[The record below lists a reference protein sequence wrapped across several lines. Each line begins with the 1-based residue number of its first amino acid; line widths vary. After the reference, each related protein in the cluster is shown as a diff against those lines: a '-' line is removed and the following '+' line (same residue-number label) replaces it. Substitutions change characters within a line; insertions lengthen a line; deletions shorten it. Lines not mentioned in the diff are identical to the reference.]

1 MRLITFDKNG
11 METVGVRLGSD
22 LVDLSIAD
30 PRLPRSIVG
39 LIQNDLLK
47 RAAEVAQKAPANA
60 HRSLEGLKYLPVIPH
75 PPKMFGIGTNYAT
88 HIAHLFKNGEKPH
101 KVDNPRYF
109 AIGSEPL
116 AAHNEP
122 LWVPHDNPTF
132 DHEVELVFVF
142 GKRAKHVKEKDA
154 LPYIAGYTAF
164 NDGSIRSW
172 QKLDLVLGKGSDKTK
187 PMGPEFVTA
196 DELPPGGDGLNIM
209 LRRNG
214 KLVQNDNTRSML
226 RKVPEILELVT
237 SFITFNPG
245 DCVTTGTTA
254 GTVVDTHPN
263 VDMGDPSLPWLKAGE
278 VIETEIEGIGML
290 RNPII
295 NEPMKA

>member
-1 MRLITFDKNG
+1 MRFITFDKNG
-11 METVGVRLGSD
+11 VETVGVRLGSD
-22 LVDLSIAD
+22 LVDLSLAD
-30 PRLPRSIVG
+30 ARLPRTLVG

-47 RAAEVAQKAPANA
+47 RAGEVAQKAPASA

-75 PPKMFGIGTNYAT
+75 PPKFFGIGTNYPSHAGPVQ
-88 HIAHLFKNGEKPH
+88 AARGEKVG
-101 KVDNPRYF
+101 KADNPRYF
-109 AIGSEPL
+109 AIGSEPF

-122 LWVPHDNPTF
+122 LQVPRAMPTF
-132 DHEVELVFVF
+132 DYEVELVFVF
-142 GKRAKHVKEKDA
+142 GKRAKHVKEKDF
-154 LPYIAGYTAF
+154 LPYVAGYTVF
-164 NDGSIRSW
+164 NDGSIRGW
-172 QKLDLVLGKGSDKTK
+172 QAIDLVLGKGSDKTK

-214 KLVQNDNTRSML
+214 KLTQNDNTKSMY
-226 RKVPEILELVT
+226 RKVPEIVELLT

-254 GTVVDTHPN
+254 GTIADTHPKY
-263 VDMGDPSLPWLKAGE
+263 DPKDTTLPWLKAGE

-295 NEPMKA
+295 DEPV